1 MAKKRNVILE
11 GPAPFDRG
19 KNGGISHGND
29 EMSELDSMKLMF
41 MTTLAEMGV
50 TAEEYAAFL
59 NDDKLREEM
68 IGQMDSMA
76 EDFDFHREA
85 EEVYPIPDANK
96 KSLRLKVQMKDVNK
110 PPMWREV
117 VIPADFNFSQLHQ
130 AIQAATGLDDCHL
143 WQFQRH
149 AYDRDLQIG
158 IPCDDGMGFG
168 IEEWTHDADVTPV
181 TGFLA
186 QKGDKLEY
194 VYDFG
199 DDWIFTVSVLDVVE
213 REGDVAVCTKWKCD
227 FQPIEDCGGVWS
239 FLQIRDAFSDPKALT
254 AKQKR
259 ELADSLGF
267 EDFKQLSA
275 YVDDSMIDIEYI
287 NERLADITESGRRD
301 D

>member
-11 GPAPFDRG
+11 GPAPFDHNPKGRYRHI
-19 KNGGISHGND
+19 NE

-59 NDDKLREEM
+59 NDDKLIDEIKGR
-68 IGQMDSMA
+68 MDSMA

-85 EEVYPIPDANK
+85 EEVHPIPDADK

-110 PPMWREV
+110 PPMWREM

-130 AIQAATGLDDCHL
+130 AIQAVTGLDDCHL

-227 FQPIEDCGGVWS
+227 FQPIEDCGGVWVY
-239 FLQIRDAFSDPKALT
+239 LQIRDAFSDPKALT

-267 EDFKQLSA
+267 EDFRRLSA
-275 YVDDSMIDIEYI
+275 YVDESMIDIEYI
-287 NERLADITESGRRD
+287 NERLADITESGRRED
-301 D
+301 